1 MTLSQQFARGLV
13 AGAIATTTLLA
24 QAADPAADKKP
35 VAKPLGGAALL
46 QLDDGRSGRG
56 NLIATTGIRG
66 FSKPPAVA
74 AHALIMTIGDYQGN
88 IPKLKGV
95 PFDTATAT
103 DIARRLGVPPA
114 NIQALRDEQLTLEG
128 MRKAF
133 DELESK
139 LGGDDQVFIYY
150 SGHGGR
156 QLVQED
162 GGERCAESLITVDG
176 RPFTDAEME
185 DRLKRLS
192 AKSQKTIVFLDA
204 CHSGGVTTRSVSAAA
219 PLFAP
224 KSYNAGQ
231 NCVKPTNILTRSISA
246 PKPPG
251 SGGANFVHIAAA
263 RDSEVSLDQPG
274 RGGVA
279 SQAWLACLA
288 GAAKDAD
295 GSGGLSAEEI
305 QACAQDRINQKLQ
318 NVQGFLPHHVSL
330 TGNSSMVLSY
340 AVKDTV
346 APSAAPVATAPQLP
360 VAVPAPAI
368 TPPPAAVAVAPAPA
382 APVATPNVSAPA
394 APAPAV
400 APQPAVKPSALA
412 ALQDIH
418 NSRDDR
424 RLVTLTAAKSALKIG
439 VDTIDFTLT
448 SREGGYVYLVMVGSD
463 GETFDL
469 LFPNQID
476 RNNVIEPGGTMRLP
490 RPAWQLTAEGPPG
503 RDTLLAIVTDNPRD
517 FSAAGLKPAGP
528 FSVVESVAAKDI
540 QLVTAGAARAPDAEC
555 SNPASTRNIAIKKR
569 CSTGYAAALL
579 TIEEVR

>member
-1 MTLSQQFARGLV
+1 MKLAKQFFLGV
-13 AGAIATTTLLA
+13 AAVALASSATIGH
-24 QAADPAADKKP
+24 AADPVADRKAG
-35 VAKPLGGAALL
+35 AKPLSGAALL

-103 DIARRLGVPPA
+103 EIARRMGVPQA
-114 NIQALRDEQLTLEG
+114 NIRALSDGQLTLEG
-128 MRKAF
+128 MHKAF

-156 QLVQED
+156 QLVQEA
-162 GGERCAESLITVDG
+162 GTERCAESLITVDG
-176 RPFTDAEME
+176 QPFTDAEME

-204 CHSGGVTTRSVSAAA
+204 CHSGGVTTRSVGNA
-219 PLFAP
+219 PFAP
-224 KSYNAGQ
+224 KSYTAGQ
-231 NCVKPTNILTRSISA
+231 SCVKPTNVLTRSINA
-246 PKPPG
+246 PKPAG

-279 SQAWLACLA
+279 TQAWLACLA
-288 GAAKDAD
+288 GAAKDTD
-295 GSGGLSAEEI
+295 GSGGLSAGEI
-305 QACAQDRINQKLQ
+305 QACAQDRINEKLK
-318 NVQGFLPHHVSL
+318 NVQGFLPHHVSVN
-330 TGNSSMVLSY
+330 GNPSMVLSY
-340 AVKDTV
+340 AAKDATSAV
-346 APSAAPVATAPQLP
+346 AAPALPQLP
-360 VAVPAPAI
+360 VPL
-368 TPPPAAVAVAPAPA
+368 
-382 APVATPNVSAPA
+382 PVVTAPA
-394 APAPAV
+394 APAATPAPV
-400 APQPAVKPSALA
+400 AALSPAAVTKPSAQA
-412 ALQDIH
+412 ALQDIY

-424 RLVTLTAAKSALKIG
+424 RLVTLTAAKPALKIG
-439 VDTIDFTLT
+439 VDTVDFTLT

-476 RNNVIEPGGTMRLP
+476 RNNLIEPGGTMRLP
-490 RPAWQLTAEGPPG
+490 RPAWQLSAEGPPG
-503 RDTLLAIVTDNPRD
+503 KNTLLAIVTDNPRD
-517 FSAAGLKPAGP
+517 FSGAGLKPAGP
-528 FSVVESVAAKDI
+528 FSVVDAVAAKDI
-540 QLVTAGAARAPDAEC
+540 QLVTVGAAAPAESEC
-555 SNPASTRNIAIKKR
+555 ANPASTRNLSIKKR

-579 TIEEVR
+579 TIEEVK